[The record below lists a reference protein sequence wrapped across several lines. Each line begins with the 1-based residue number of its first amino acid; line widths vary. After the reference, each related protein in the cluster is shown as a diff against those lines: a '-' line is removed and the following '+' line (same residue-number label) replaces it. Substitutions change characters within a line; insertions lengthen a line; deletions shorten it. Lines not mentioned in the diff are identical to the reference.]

1 LTRSSLKRK
10 KKLAGRLAPCYVE
23 ILRRPGKEITIS
35 PRAIGAATLAVL
47 RAIAD
52 GHRYGFEIIDRTGLP
67 SGTVYP
73 ALTSL
78 ERRGLVTA
86 RWEGESAARAEAR
99 PRRRYYR
106 VTGAGQAALVAAIER
121 LKALGL
127 GVVVHAPRG
136 PDGAGA

>member
-1 LTRSSLKRK
+1 
-10 KKLAGRLAPCYVE
+10 
-23 ILRRPGKEITIS
+23 
-35 PRAIGAATLAVL
+35 
-47 RAIAD
+47 
-52 GHRYGFEIIDRTGLP
+52 LP

-106 VTGAGQAALVAAIER
+106 VTGSGQAALTEAIER
-121 LKALGL
+121 LKAMGL
-127 GVVVHAPRG
+127 GVVVPAPRRPG
-136 PDGAGA
+136 GAGA